1 MYFTS
6 WDANVFLCLLSVFPE
21 DVVRGMIRLV
31 KNTHEDHVR
40 DEAVR
45 YHRGRGPYYFG
56 AKGRLLEKV
65 LQELDIGWKWR
76 CPEAR
81 RDRIVEWVIDGE
93 EGNSEMLKNMFQEDN
108 FLTSA
113 EGIWP
118 SWDAWGYC
126 ECYRYKPFCRDFVSE
141 WYENIHE
148 GRYFLFFKENNTK
161 GDHFEKYWESFDI
174 CDLFPEQQLIEDLG
188 VLDGPGIGEPAG
200 RKVEHIDD
208 MF

>member
-21 DVVRGMIRLV
+21 EVVRMMFALV
-31 KNTHEDHVR
+31 KNTHEKHVR
-40 DEAVR
+40 DEAVC
-45 YHRGRGPYYFG
+45 YHRNRAISYF
-56 AKGRLLEKV
+56 AWRDKANKV
-65 LQELDIGWKWR
+65 LRELDIGWKWR
-76 CPEAR
+76 CPEVR
-81 RDRIVEWVIDGE
+81 RDQVVKWVI
-93 EGNSEMLKNMFQEDN
+93 EGQGGFCEMLKKQFQEDH
-108 FLTSA
+108 FLDSA

-126 ECYRYKPFCRDFVSE
+126 EPYRYKPFCRDFVSE

-148 GRYFLFFKENNTK
+148 GRYFLFFKENSTK
-161 GDHFEKYWESFDI
+161 RDHFEKYWESFDI

-188 VLDGPGIGEPAG
+188 VLDGQGIGEPAG
-200 RKVEHIDD
+200 RNVEHIDE